1 MSENKDSL
9 SHNVMVI
16 SFMGII
22 FAGVGYLSVGAE
34 NKKIVLLIIG
44 VFILLIVG
52 SFFLGYLLPSFLALS
67 KVKKVISV
75 SFLVLIGGF
84 SFWYFL
90 GSDMALANKEAAID
104 DYVNKY
110 MFEEAREINSS
121 MVDSIRNK
129 NLKKI
134 TIAESKHW
142 VDLENYEKALGIVD
156 ESWGI
161 EDDVWSESDWQAWRY
176 NIINNGVESHCEK
189 RNFPEAKILAMKA
202 ADDLDVNGI
211 RYGQDGLV
219 KLNLLSMRQIL
230 FAKIADF
237 EKILK

>member
-1 MSENKDSL
+1 
-9 SHNVMVI
+9 MVI

-121 MVDSIRNK
+121 MV
-129 NLKKI
+129 
-134 TIAESKHW
+134 
-142 VDLENYEKALGIVD
+142 
-156 ESWGI
+156 
-161 EDDVWSESDWQAWRY
+161 
-176 NIINNGVESHCEK
+176 
-189 RNFPEAKILAMKA
+189 
-202 ADDLDVNGI
+202 
-211 RYGQDGLV
+211 
-219 KLNLLSMRQIL
+219 
-230 FAKIADF
+230 